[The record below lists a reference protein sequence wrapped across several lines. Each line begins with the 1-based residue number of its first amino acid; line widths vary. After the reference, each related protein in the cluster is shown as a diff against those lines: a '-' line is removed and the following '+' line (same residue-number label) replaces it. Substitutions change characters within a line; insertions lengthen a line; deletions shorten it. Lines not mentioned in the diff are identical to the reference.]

1 MAPGHAGVALGGAY
15 GHLVCSHRHARRTH
29 GILRNFSTV
38 RPLQS
43 VGEIVRKESPV
54 MLLRRSHTLRGIV
67 AASSLL
73 TLLSASLAAYA
84 QSEPPDEALPVPEA
98 VVPASAGD
106 SAASNPGDDT
116 IESAPGNSIQNP
128 VEGTVEEVLV
138 TGEQPGPGL
147 WKVSSGEHTLWI
159 LGTYTPLPKKFK
171 WRSKGVE
178 ALIAESQELLTSGS
192 VDADANIG
200 FFKALTLLP
209 AALAVRKNP
218 DGKTLQEVL
227 PSEVYAKWLE
237 VKKKY
242 IGNDRGIEKFRPL
255 FAALELTRE
264 ALKKSGLTNE
274 NEVWPIVQKT
284 AKKNKITITD
294 PVVHIDF
301 RIEKPRDKL
310 KQFAKAQL
318 ADIEC
323 FSNTIN
329 TLDSELDAMR
339 QRANAWAVGDIEAIE
354 RLNQAREGENCVQ
367 MLITALIAGGDLTDD
382 SGINDFVRKM
392 RAELEQAQKDMNEKW
407 FAAVDHALANNTTLF
422 AVMSVGELVR
432 ADGRL
437 AKLKEKGYSVDP
449 P

>member
-1 MAPGHAGVALGGAY
+1 M
-15 GHLVCSHRHARRTH
+15 T
-29 GILRNFSTV
+29 LREPRTV
-38 RPLQS
+38 RRL
-43 VGEIVRKESPV
+43 
-54 MLLRRSHTLRGIV
+54 V

-73 TLLSASLAAYA
+73 TLLSASLAAFA
-84 QSEPPDEALPVPEA
+84 QSEPTSE
-98 VVPASAGD
+98 S
-106 SAASNPGDDT
+106 STAAEN
-116 IESAPGNSIQNP
+116 
-128 VEGTVEEVLV
+128 TVEEVLV

-178 ALIAESQELLTSGS
+178 ALIGESQELLTSGS

-209 AALAVRKNP
+209 AMLAARKNP
-218 DGKTLQEVL
+218 DGKTLREVL

-255 FAALELTRE
+255 FAALELRRA
-264 ALKKSGLTNE
+264 ALKKSGLSNE

-294 PVVHIDF
+294 PVVHIDL

-318 ADIEC
+318 ADVEC

-329 TLDSELDAMR
+329 TLESELDAMR

-367 MLITALIAGGDLTDD
+367 MLITALIVGGDLTDD

-392 RAELEQAQKDMNEKW
+392 RADLEQAQKDMNEKW
-407 FAAVDHALANNTTLF
+407 FAAVDTRSRPTRHR
-422 AVMSVGELVR
+422 S
-432 ADGRL
+432 
-437 AKLKEKGYSVDP
+437 P
-449 P
+449 